1 MFVEPDVIAM
11 QEEMA
16 PDVMYLEPL
25 IEGYYIDELTFDIKI
40 TEGLTDVQ
48 YEEEDLDAFG

>member
-1 MFVEPDVIAM
+1 M